1 MEERKLLVKPS
12 ASRVG
17 RTIQAG
23 VRIVM
28 WLGIVAMGLFFLGL
42 DAIRIYIFKRF

>member
-1 MEERKLLVKPS
+1 MKEFFFKPS
-12 ASRVG
+12 FSKVARM
-17 RTIQAG
+17 IQTG
-23 VRIVM
+23 FRILA